1 MSNQLTT
8 FDFNALPV
16 RVVEREGEP
25 WFVAAD
31 VCKALGYNVKADGS
45 VNTTQA
51 LKTLSPE
58 EVTTTR
64 ISGNRGSLPKIISES
79 GLYKLVMRSD
89 KPEAR
94 AFQDWVTKVVLPA
107 IRKDG
112 AYVMGEEKVVTG
124 EMSEDEL
131 VMKAMSIMQAK
142 VERLKA
148 ERDGMAKTIGKF
160 DHTIN
165 RVVRMLEGVNTN
177 ATKGDLKRLGYLY
190 KLGPGAYRVY
200 RKHNHLFTER
210 FDEATG
216 RGNIYC
222 TPEGKALLARLYEEG
237 KLTMKVGYQA
247 A

>member
-1 MSNQLTT
+1 MNNQLTT
-8 FDFNALPV
+8 FNFNALPI

-31 VCKALGYNVKADGS
+31 VCKALGITSVKDAYD
-45 VNTTQA
+45 
-51 LKTLSPE
+51 
-58 EVTTTR
+58 R
-64 ISGNRGSLPKIISES
+64 ISATEKTYVGRTLLGLAPGKPMVIISES
-79 GLYKLVMRSD
+79 GLYKLIMRSD

-124 EMSEDEL
+124 EMTEDEL
-131 VMKAMSIMQAK
+131 VLKAMSILQAK

-160 DHTIN
+160 EHTIN
-165 RVVRMLEGVNTN
+165 RVVRMFPGVNTN
-177 ATKGDLKRLGYLY
+177 RTKADLCDLGYLHRRY
-190 KLGPGAYRVY
+190 GHYRVY
-200 RKHNHLFTER
+200 AKYRHLFVEK
-210 FDEATG
+210 FDEKTG

-247 A
+247 T

>member
-1 MSNQLTT
+1 MSNLTT
-8 FDFNALPV
+8 FDFNSLSI

-31 VCKALGYNVKADGS
+31 AIKALGLSGGTAAHYMKLDSNEK
-45 VNTTQA
+45 TTI
-51 LKTLSPE
+51 KRITLGLTPGKPM
-58 EVTTTR
+58 V
-64 ISGNRGSLPKIISES
+64 IISES

-89 KPEAR
+89 RPEAR

-112 AYVMGEEKVVTG
+112 GYVMGEEKVATG
-124 EMSEDEL
+124 EMSEEEFIL
-131 VMKAMSIMQAK
+131 QAMEMQRRK
-142 VERLKA
+142 IERLKA
-148 ERDGMAKTIGKF
+148 ERDGLVHTVGKF
-160 DHTIN
+160 THTIN
-165 RVVRMLEGVNTN
+165 RVARMLEGVNTN
-177 ATKGDLKRLGYLY
+177 ATKGDLCKEGYLY
-190 KLGPGAYRVY
+190 RRFGHYRVY
-200 RKHNHLFTER
+200 AKHRHLFVEK
-210 FDEATG
+210 FDENTG

>member
-1 MSNQLTT
+1 MGDQLTT
-8 FDFNALPV
+8 FNFNDLPV

-31 VCKALGYNVKADGS
+31 VCKVLGLDNPSYVTKRLGEDEKAS
-45 VNTTQA
+45 FKLPNQ
-51 LKTLSPE
+51 
-58 EVTTTR
+58 
-64 ISGNRGSLPKIISES
+64 RGSAAKIISES
-79 GLYKLVMRSD
+79 GLYKLIMRSD

-124 EMSEDEL
+124 EMTEDEL

-160 DHTIN
+160 EHTIN
-165 RVVRMLEGVNTN
+165 RVVRMFPGVNTN
-177 ATKGDLKRLGYLY
+177 RTKADLCEEGYLY
-190 KLGPGAYRVY
+190 RNFGHQRVY
-200 RKHNHLFTER
+200 AKHRHLFVEK
-210 FDEATG
+210 FDEKTG

-222 TPEGKALLARLYEEG
+222 TPDGKALLARLYEEG

>member
-1 MSNQLTT
+1 MSNLTT
-8 FDFNALPV
+8 FDFNSLPV
-16 RVVEREGEP
+16 RVLEQDGEP
-25 WFVAAD
+25 WFVATD
-31 VCKALGYNVKADGS
+31 VCKALGIKNPSIAVKP
-45 VNTTQA
+45 
-51 LKTLSPE
+51 L
-58 EVTTTR
+58 
-64 ISGNRGSLPKIISES
+64 GNDEWSKANLGQRGLGAVLIVSES

-94 AFQDWVTKVVLPA
+94 AFQDWVTKTVLPA

-112 AYVMGEEKVVTG
+112 AYVMGEEKVATG

-148 ERDGMAKTIGKF
+148 ERDGMVKTLGKF

-177 ATKGDLKRLGYLY
+177 ATKRDLQKLGYLY
-190 KLGPGAYRVY
+190 RVGPGSYRVY
-200 RKHNHLFTER
+200 RHHNHLFTER
-210 FDEATG
+210 FDENTG

-222 TPEGKALLARLYEEG
+222 TPEGKALLGRLYEEG
-237 KLTMKVGYQA
+237 KLTMKVGHKTA
-247 A
+247 